1 MAVADRPDGGAAE
14 PRQMTTAPPA
24 IALPKGGGA
33 IRGIGEKFA
42 ANPVTGTGSLS
53 VSIPTSPGRSGFG
66 PQLALSYDSGGGN
79 GPFGFGWQLSLPS
92 ITRKTD
98 KGLPS
103 YRDEEESDVF
113 VLSGVEDLVPV
124 LDPESGWSRVRLDEP
139 GYAPGY
145 RVDRYRPRVEG
156 LFARIERWT
165 RKADGDTHW
174 RSITRDNITTLYG
187 KDEGSRIQDG
197 GGPAARVFSWLI
209 SESYDDKGNAVVYTY
224 KPEDDDG
231 VDLAAAHERNRTTT
245 GRSTNRYVKSVRYGN
260 RVSRLLDPGLSNP
273 GWMFEVVFDY
283 GEHDPAQPT
292 PGDTGAWHRRD
303 DQFSS
308 YRAGFEVRTYRLCQ
322 RVLLFHHFPAD
333 PDVGPD
339 CLVRSMELTYRNDSV
354 ASFITLIGQAG
365 YRRTTTGYSA
375 KPLPPLKLGYS
386 EATISQDLRFID
398 AASLENLPWV
408 GGAAYQWV
416 DLDGEGV
423 SGVLTE
429 QAGAWLYKPGAG
441 EGRFGAV
448 ELVAAT
454 PSTAAVGGGR
464 HQLLDLAGDGQVD
477 LVELEGPTPGF
488 TERTAEGG
496 WAPPV
501 PFRSLPN
508 LAWDDP
514 NLRFVDLSGDGHADV
529 LVTEDEA
536 LVWYPSLGED
546 GFGPAVRVGNP
557 ADEEAGPRLVFA
569 DGEASVYLADMSGDG
584 LPDLVRIRDGE
595 VCYWPNLGYGRF
607 GAKVAMDDAPRFD
620 HPERFEQRRVRV
632 ADIDGSGTT
641 DLVYLGA
648 DGVDV
653 WFNQAGNGWSAPR
666 RLAQLPP
673 VDDVSAVA
681 PVDLLGNGTAC
692 LVWSSPLP
700 GDAGRPLRYVDL
712 MGGQKPH
719 LLTSISNNLGAET
732 VVTYAP
738 STRFYLAD
746 KAAGRPWA
754 TRLPFPVHV
763 VERVDTYD
771 RVSGNRF
778 TTRYAYHHG
787 HFDGMEREFRGFAMV
802 EQWDTEEYMALAA
815 GLPATNLDAASHVP
829 PVLTRTWY
837 HTGAYQ
843 GGEQISRALAHE
855 YHGAP
860 RPDGPDAAT
869 RWAAFEATLLPD
881 TVLEPATPELSADE
895 LRGACRALK
904 GAVLRQEVCALDGGE
919 RAGRPYTVSERTYA
933 VRRLQPQAANQH
945 AVFLTHPREELV
957 AHHERARYAVG
968 GELVADPRV
977 TQTLTLDVDDFG
989 NVLAS
994 AAIAYGRRHDD
1005 PDPLLTEA
1013 DRATQR
1019 APLVTYTENRFTD
1032 PVLASAGP
1040 APPDD
1045 ACRAPLPCETRTW
1058 ELTGPDLAASGRIG
1072 FDDVLAAVAAAVPL
1086 DYEQAPTGGS
1096 LEKRLIKHD
1105 RTRYRAD
1112 DLTGLLPLGRL
1123 EPLALPG
1130 QSERCAFTPGL
1141 VAQVYST
1148 RVSDAMLADAGYVH
1162 SDGDTAWWIPSGVS
1176 YLSPTPADP
1185 AAQEL
1190 AWARRHFFLPHR
1202 FSDPFGNVATV
1213 AYDDD
1218 NLLVARTSD
1227 RVGNT
1232 VSAVNDYRALQPAEV
1247 TDPNR
1252 NRRAVQFDELG
1263 MVTATAVMSKVGE
1276 TDPEAMG
1283 DTLADPTT
1291 RLEYGLF
1298 EWVDHGR
1305 PAFVRTLARE
1315 RHRAPDT
1322 RWQETWAYWDGF
1334 GRELQRKAL
1343 AEPGPLLPGG
1353 PTVQRWVGG
1362 GWVLYNNKGK
1372 PVRRYEP
1379 FFSATSA
1386 FEVSQQGVGATLGH
1400 DPVGRVV
1407 ATLHP
1412 DHTWERVVLD
1422 PWRQATWDAND
1433 TVLAA
1438 DPADDPDVGELFGRL
1453 PQALYLPTW
1462 HAQRAGGAL
1471 GAREQAAASKAAAHA
1486 NTPAV
1491 AQLDTLGRVFLTVA
1505 DNGGGKRYLTR
1516 VRLDIEGNTR
1526 AVTDARGVV
1535 TSFDYDMLGNAVRS
1549 TSADAGTRR
1558 TLANVLGKPIH
1569 GWDDRGFARHTV
1581 YDAEQRPTELHVD
1594 DGTISRLAER
1604 TVYGEAQGD
1613 AANHRGRVFQVF
1625 DGAGLVTTTV
1635 YDFKGNPRS
1644 TTRQL
1649 LRDYRGPADWSAN
1662 PALQTK
1668 VFAASTTYDALNRP
1682 ETTTTDD
1689 GSVIRPGYNEAGLLE
1704 TLTANL
1710 RGAAASTT
1718 FLSDVDYNAK
1728 GQRALAVYPVTDGG
1742 AASSVRT
1749 TYHYDQR
1756 RFRLIGLTTTRA
1768 TDSRRLQDLA
1778 YAYDP
1783 VGNVTAIGDDAL
1795 PTVFYDNQQVTAD
1808 GDYTYDA
1815 LYRLV
1820 EATGREHDGSGAVDL
1835 PDNFPQRKPHY
1846 DSDDWTR
1853 RGKTHPNDKSALRR
1867 YTEIYAYDGAGNI
1880 VGVTHRA
1887 AGGGAWTRRYE
1898 YAAASNR
1905 LLGTSLPGDP
1915 DGTFSARYAYDL
1927 HGNTVS
1933 MPHLPTMAWDADDRL
1948 HMTQRQVVTAGVGER
1963 TWHVYD
1969 AAGQRVR
1976 KVTEL
1981 QNGTIKDERIYLGGY
1996 EVYRAYNG
2004 SGSVDLERETLH
2016 VMDDTR
2022 RVALVETLIRKNGSV
2037 VAAPQP
2043 VVRYQFGDHLGSA
2056 TLELDEHGE
2065 IISYEE
2071 YHPYGSTAYQAG
2083 RSVAEVS
2090 LKRYR
2095 FTGMERD
2102 EESGLCYH
2110 GARYYAPW
2118 LGRWTSCDPA
2128 GMADGPSLYH
2138 YARDNPLAR
2147 VDVTGG
2153 ESDLARAAEILR
2165 RHNEQAPQDYA
2176 IRDEAAAARH
2186 AAQTGDMAAATRHER
2201 VWKAELRRHADEG
2214 MKIAFL
2220 GWAFMGLMIAS
2231 GVAGGLAG
2239 GAVLTALGGG
2249 AQASFG
2255 VKALAAG
2262 FGGFVGGSVDVGG
2275 EQTIRLV
2282 VGERLLSEGE
2292 VGVRVASST
2301 AIPVVFEAAS
2311 AGISRLLSRL
2321 PKPGLPTGA
2330 GSAAE
2335 LDAWAEGVYGK
2346 VRQYAASEI
2355 RSVARNTGFSQ
2366 GQVKLVHEHLFLT
2379 EHALPVGPGQIAKM
2393 RFTADPHVAELWTKA
2408 LAGKLDVEELRQF
2421 GRLML
2426 HEQAESGLMSRGM
2439 PYRSADP
2446 AAWVKGYNAPVPSA
2460 YGAHDLAPKVGG
2472 EDPFSHWLNLFRIG
2486 SR

>member
-14 PRQMTTAPPA
+14 PRQTTAVPPA
-24 IALPKGGGA
+24 IAVPKGGGA
-33 IRGIGEKFA
+33 IRSIGEKFA

-66 PQLALSYDSGGGN
+66 PQLALSYDSGAGN

-103 YRDEEESDVF
+103 YRDDEESDVF
-113 VLSGVEDLVPV
+113 VLSGAEDLVPV
-124 LDPESGWSRVRLDEP
+124 LDPDSGWSRVRLDEP
-139 GYAPGY
+139 AYAPGY

-165 RKADGDTHW
+165 RKVDGDTYW

-187 KDEGSRIQDG
+187 KDESSRIQDD

-224 KPEDDDG
+224 KPEDDNG
-231 VDLAAAHERNRTTT
+231 VELSAAHECNRTTAS
-245 GRSTNRYVKSVRYGN
+245 RSTNRYVKSVRYGN
-260 RVSRLLDPGLSNP
+260 RVSRLVDPDLSDP

-283 GEHDPAQPT
+283 GEHDPASPT
-292 PGDTGAWHRRD
+292 PGEHGTWRCRD
-303 DQFSS
+303 DPFSS

-322 RVLLFHHFPAD
+322 RVLVFHHFPAD
-333 PDVGPD
+333 PEVGQD
-339 CLVRSMELTYRNDSV
+339 CLVRSMKLKYQSDPV
-354 ASFITLIGQAG
+354 ASFITVIGQTG
-365 YRRTTTGYSA
+365 YRRTATGYSA

-408 GGAAYQWV
+408 DGAAYQWV

-423 SGVLTE
+423 PGVLTE
-429 QAGAWLYKPGAG
+429 QAGAWFYKPGG
-441 EGRFGAV
+441 GDGRFGAV

-454 PSTAAVGGGR
+454 PSTAAAGAGR
-464 HQLLDLAGDGQVD
+464 HQFLDLAGDGQVD
-477 LVELEGPTPGF
+477 LVELEGPIPGF
-488 TERTAEGG
+488 AERTAEGG

-501 PFRSLPN
+501 SFRSLPN

-546 GFGPAVRVGNP
+546 GFGPAVRVANP
-557 ADEEAGPRLVFA
+557 TDEEAGPRLVFA
-569 DGEASVYLADMSGDG
+569 DGEASLYLADMSGDG

-595 VCYWPNLGYGRF
+595 VCYWPSLGYGRF

-620 HPERFEQRRVRV
+620 LPERFEQRRVRV

-653 WFNQAGNGWSAPR
+653 WFNQAGNRWSAPR
-666 RLAQLPP
+666 RLAQVPP
-673 VDDVSAVA
+673 VDDVSAVTA
-681 PVDLLGNGTAC
+681 VDLLGNGTAC

-700 GDAGRPLRYVDL
+700 GDASRPVCYVDL

-732 VVTYAP
+732 VVTYAA
-738 STRFYLAD
+738 STRFHLAD

-763 VERVDTYD
+763 VERVDTHD
-771 RVSGNRF
+771 RVSGNQF
-778 TTRYAYHHG
+778 TTCYAYHHG
-787 HFDGMEREFRGFAMV
+787 HFDGAEREFRGFAMV
-802 EQWDTEEYMALAA
+802 EQWDTEEYTALAA
-815 GLPATNLDAASHVP
+815 GPPATNLAAASHVP

-895 LRGACRALK
+895 LREACRALK
-904 GAVLRQEVCALDGGE
+904 GAVLRQEVYAVDGGE
-919 RAGRPYTVSERTYA
+919 RAERPYTVSERTYA
-933 VRRLQPQAANQH
+933 VRRLQPQAANRH

-957 AHHERARYAVG
+957 ARHERARYAVG

-977 TQTLTLDVDDFG
+977 THTLTLDVDGFG

-1005 PDPLLTEA
+1005 PDPLLIEA

-1032 PVLASAGP
+1032 PVLAGTGA

-1045 ACRAPLPCETRTW
+1045 AYRAPLPCETRTW
-1058 ELTGPDLAASGRIG
+1058 ELTGLDLAASNRLGL
-1072 FDDVLAAVAAAVPL
+1072 DDVLATVTVAVPL

-1096 LEKRLIKHD
+1096 LEKRLIEHE

-1112 DLTGLLPLGRL
+1112 DLTGLLPLDRL

-1141 VAQVYST
+1141 VAQVYGT
-1148 RVSDAMLADAGYVH
+1148 RVTDAMLGDAGYVH
-1162 SDGDTAWWIPSGVS
+1162 SDGDAAWWIPSGTS
-1176 YLSPTPADP
+1176 YLSPNPADT
-1185 AAQEL
+1185 AVQEL
-1190 AWARRHFFLPHR
+1190 AWARQHFFLPHR

-1218 NLLVARTSD
+1218 NLLMTRTTD
-1227 RVGNT
+1227 RMGNT
-1232 VSAVNDYRALQPAEV
+1232 VSAVNDYRVLQPTEV

-1263 MVTATAVMSKVGE
+1263 MVTATAVMGKVGE

-1283 DTLADPTT
+1283 DTLTDPTT

-1343 AEPGPLLPGG
+1343 AEPGPLIPGG
-1353 PTVQRWVGG
+1353 PTVQRWVGS

-1372 PVRRYEP
+1372 PVRQYEP

-1386 FEVSQQGVGATLGH
+1386 FEVSQQGVATTLGY

-1412 DHTWERVVLD
+1412 DRTWEKVALD
-1422 PWRQATWDAND
+1422 PWRQATWDVID
-1433 TVLAA
+1433 TVLVA
-1438 DPADDPDVGELFGRL
+1438 DPADDPDVGEFFGRL
-1453 PQALYLPTW
+1453 PEALYLPTW

-1471 GAREQAAASKAAAHA
+1471 GAREQEAASKASAHA
-1486 NTPAV
+1486 DTPTV
-1491 AQLDTLGRVFLTVA
+1491 AQLDSLGRVFLTVA
-1505 DNGGGKRYLTR
+1505 DNGGGERHLTR

-1535 TSFDYDMLGNAVRS
+1535 TSFDYDMLGNVVRS
-1549 TSADAGTRR
+1549 TSGDAGTRR
-1558 TLANVLGKPIH
+1558 TLANVLGKPVH

-1594 DGTISRLAER
+1594 DGAVSRLAER

-1613 AANHRGRVFQVF
+1613 AANHRGRVFRVF

-1644 TTRQL
+1644 TMRQL
-1649 LRDYRGPADWSAN
+1649 LRDYRDPVDWSAN

-1668 VFAASTTYDALNRP
+1668 VFAASTTYDALDRP

-1710 RGAAASTT
+1710 RGVAASTT

-1728 GQRALAVYPVTDGG
+1728 GQRALAVYPVTDTGG

-1749 TYHYDQR
+1749 TYGYDPLT
-1756 RFRLIGLTTTRA
+1756 FRLTSLVATR
-1768 TDSRRLQDLA
+1768 TEDNRRLQDLG
-1778 YAYDP
+1778 YTYDP
-1783 VGNVTAIGDDAL
+1783 VGNPTHVRDDAQ
-1795 PTVFYDNQQVTAD
+1795 PTVFYDSQRVTAD

-1820 EATGREHDGSGAVDL
+1820 EATGREHDGTGAVDPPANL
-1835 PDNFPQRKPHY
+1835 PQLKPQY
-1846 DSDDWTR
+1846 DFNDWTR
-1853 RGKTHPNDKSALRR
+1853 RRKTHPNDAGALRS
-1867 YTEIYAYDGAGNI
+1867 YTETYAYDGAGNI
-1880 VGVTHRA
+1880 IDMTHRA
-1887 AGGGAWTRRYE
+1887 AGGSAWTRRYE
-1898 YAAASNR
+1898 YAASSNR

-1915 DGTFSARYAYDL
+1915 DGTFSARYTYDP
-1927 HGNTVS
+1927 HGNAVS

-1963 TWHVYD
+1963 TWYVYN
-1969 AAGQRVR
+1969 AAGRRVR
-1976 KVTEL
+1976 KVTER
-1981 QNGTIKDERIYLGGY
+1981 QSGTIKDERIYLSGY
-1996 EVYRAYNG
+1996 ELYRAYDG
-2004 SGSVDLERETLH
+2004 GGLVDLERETLH
-2016 VMDDTR
+2016 VMDGTR
-2022 RVALVETLIRKNGSV
+2022 RVALVETTTRENGTA

-2043 VVRYQFGDHLGSA
+2043 VVRYQFDNHLGSSV
-2056 TLELDEHGE
+2056 LELDERGE
-2065 IISYEE
+2065 IITYEE

-2095 FTGMERD
+2095 FTGKERD
-2102 EESGLCYH
+2102 EESGLAYH
-2110 GARYYAPW
+2110 SARYYAPW
-2118 LGRWTSCDPA
+2118 IGRWVSCDPA
-2128 GMADGPSLYH
+2128 GLADGTNLYRYAHDSPIVASDATGLQAMPQTNLLSAPFVASGRYGWLHSLPGYTREH
-2138 YARDNPLAR
+2138 IIPGSWLAYALEEKYGATATGAVAPRLYRSAWTSLLSNTLALPKTVR
-2147 VDVTGG
+2147 
-2153 ESDLARAAEILR
+2153 DLAFA
-2165 RHNEQAPQDYA
+2165 
-2176 IRDEAAAARH
+2176 
-2186 AAQTGDMAAATRHER
+2186 
-2201 VWKAELRRHADEG
+2201 AELRAALRAGRGIDVTDFYLRAIRNLKAGSQLSAEQLAHAHETAVRELVPYVKGESFVAKAAKGQPVPRNLAPALTPSRPQAPPGQAPSGAPVEVIQFPKKAAPSPPPSETTTPLEQLGNKAGLVGQLAEEESLIMRGVGLLNKGLFALGIAVSLGSAAYHWHEG
-2214 MKIAFL
+2214 KRLRAIMD
-2220 GWAFMGLMIAS
+2220 
-2231 GVAGGLAG
+2231 VAGITGIPFNIIPD
-2239 GAVLTALGGG
+2239 ALNLD
-2249 AQASFG
+2249 
-2255 VKALAAG
+2255 LAA
-2262 FGGFVGGSVDVGG
+2262 FNNFASMMA
-2275 EQTIRLV
+2275 
-2282 VGERLLSEGE
+2282 LSEGAP
-2292 VGVRVASST
+2292 VGASS
-2301 AIPVVFEAAS
+2301 F
-2311 AGISRLLSRL
+2311 
-2321 PKPGLPTGA
+2321 
-2330 GSAAE
+2330 
-2335 LDAWAEGVYGK
+2335 W
-2346 VRQYAASEI
+2346 Q
-2355 RSVARNTGFSQ
+2355 GFIT
-2366 GQVKLVHEHLFLT
+2366 HPADIEHVSF
-2379 EHALPVGPGQIAKM
+2379 
-2393 RFTADPHVAELWTKA
+2393 
-2408 LAGKLDVEELRQF
+2408 
-2421 GRLML
+2421 
-2426 HEQAESGLMSRGM
+2426 
-2439 PYRSADP
+2439 
-2446 AAWVKGYNAPVPSA
+2446 
-2460 YGAHDLAPKVGG
+2460 
-2472 EDPFSHWLNLFRIG
+2472 
-2486 SR
+2486 